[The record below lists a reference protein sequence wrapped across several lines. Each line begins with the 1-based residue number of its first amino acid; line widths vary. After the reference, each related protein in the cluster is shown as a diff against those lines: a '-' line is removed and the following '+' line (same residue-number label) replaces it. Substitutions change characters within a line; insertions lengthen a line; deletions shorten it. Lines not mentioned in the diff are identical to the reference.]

1 MGQCEIGGELRLK
14 EGLIGVGVGVGVELD
29 VSFLLACITFGC
41 IIKRRLILG
50 WMYYCSCY

>member
-1 MGQCEIGGELRLK
+1 MRQCEIGGELRLK
-14 EGLIGVGVGVGVELD
+14 EGLIGVGVGVELD
-29 VSFLLACITFGC
+29 VSFLLVCITFGC